1 MKPNLK
7 DIFSGQIYGITC
19 FETSCGRGN
28 KYVVQEML
36 KAGIR
41 IIQYREKFRAK
52 RIRYEECCWLR
63 KITREYNALFIINDD
78 VDFAI
83 LCEADGVHIGQ
94 DDLSLKK
101 VRKLIK
107 PDQFIGLSTHNPKQA
122 KEALRIGADY
132 IGVGPIYPTQTKKN
146 TIQAEGLD
154 YIRYVSQNI
163 DLPFVAIGGIKEHNI
178 AEALEA
184 GARCVSLVTE
194 ITEAR
199 NIQQKIK
206 NIQINFVNQRCEI

>member
-7 DIFSGQIYGITC
+7 DIFYGQIYGITC

-28 KYVVQEML
+28 KYVVSEML
-36 KAGIR
+36 KAGIK
-41 IIQYREKFRAK
+41 IIQYREKFRTK
-52 RIRYEECCWLR
+52 KIKYEECCWLR
-63 KITREYNALFIINDD
+63 KITQEYNALFIINDD
-78 VDFAI
+78 IDLAI
-83 LCEADGVHIGQ
+83 LCEADGLHIGQ
-94 DDLSLKK
+94 DDIPLKE

-132 IGVGPIYPTQTKKN
+132 IGVGPIYNTQTKKN
-146 TIQAEGLD
+146 TAQAVGLE
-154 YIRYVSQNI
+154 YIRYVSKNI
-163 DLPFVAIGGIKEHNI
+163 HLPFVAIGGIKESNI
-178 AEALEA
+178 AEVIKA

-194 ITEAR
+194 ITEAP

-206 NIQINFVNQRCEI
+206 NIQKYLEQ

>member
-1 MKPNLK
+1 MKSNLK
-7 DIFSGQIYGITC
+7 DIFSGKIYGITC

-28 KYVVQEML
+28 EYVVSEMH
-36 KAGIR
+36 KAGIK

-52 RIRYEECCWLR
+52 KVKYEECCWLR

-78 VDFAI
+78 VDLAI
-83 LCEADGVHIGQ
+83 LCEADGIHIGQ
-94 DDLSLKK
+94 DDIPIKD

-107 PDQFIGLSTHNPKQA
+107 PEQFIGLSTHNPKQA

-146 TIQAEGLD
+146 AVQAVGLE

-163 DLPFVAIGGIKEHNI
+163 DIPFVAIGGIKEHNI
-178 AEALEA
+178 AEVLEA
-184 GARCVSLVTE
+184 GAHCVSLVTE
-194 ITEAR
+194 ITEAP
-199 NIQQKIK
+199 NIQQKIR
-206 NIQINFVNQRCEI
+206 NIQTAFKI

>member
-7 DIFSGQIYGITC
+7 NIFSGQIYGITC

-28 KYVVQEML
+28 EYVVSEML

-52 RIRYEECCWLR
+52 KIKYEECCWLR
-63 KITREYNALFIINDD
+63 KITREYNALFIVNDD
-78 VDFAI
+78 VDLAI
-83 LCEADGVHIGQ
+83 LCEADGIHIGQ
-94 DDLSLKK
+94 DDLPLKE

-107 PDQFIGLSTHNPKQA
+107 PDQFIGLSTHSPKQA
-122 KEALRIGADY
+122 KEAVRIGADY

-146 TIQAEGLD
+146 TAQTVGLE
-154 YIRYVSQNI
+154 YIRYVSKNI
-163 DLPFVAIGGIKEHNI
+163 DVPFVAIGGIKEHNI
-178 AEALEA
+178 AEVLES
-184 GARCVSLVTE
+184 GASCVSLVTE
-194 ITEAR
+194 VTEAC

-206 NIQINFVNQRCEI
+206 NIQEYLDNRN